1 MNRSLQVRPSW
12 ILEPQSLPCFPVH
25 LIQSWFAC
33 FSFFTPDLPV
43 SPFSL
48 LICQIFS
55 WNGNHNFSNFSLY
68 VSFASLRGH
77 CSLDFL
83 WLPPEATILTAAG
96 ITSFQICWS
105 STGKTNEQFKPWCYK
120 NRFFLLFKV
129 FFMPGPKKSCNWRN
143 FTQPWYYESTQ
154 GCKKKTVVSFFS
166 FFTLRFSLDWE
177 RNIKGVH

>member
-12 ILEPQSLPCFPVH
+12 ILEPQSLPLLFPCFT
-25 LIQSWFAC
+25 W
-33 FSFFTPDLPV
+33 FTPDLPV

-55 WNGNHNFSNFSLY
+55 WNRNHNVSNFSLY
-68 VSFASLRGH
+68 VLFASLRGH

-105 STGKTNEQFKPWCYK
+105 STGKANVQFKPWCYK

-129 FFMPGPKKSCNWRN
+129 FLCQDQKNLVIGEILLSLGIMSLHRVVRKKQW
-143 FTQPWYYESTQ
+143 FP
-154 GCKKKTVVSFFS
+154 FS
-166 FFTLRFSLDWE
+166 VFLRYAFHWIG
-177 RNIKGVH
+177 NIKGVH